1 VLLSITPPTTNDRGP
16 QYMEKVF
23 SSVLESIDYRDEIHL
38 EYGCLDGTI
47 GIYCRFAS
55 HLKAHI
61 TEHLKA
67 KYPNCTIEEID
78 EHALDDGD
86 ALRTT
91 WSASLVL
98 CPDLFPILRHKQ
110 FQDLIDGSLEDP
122 LESLLGVIQP
132 EPDLIPRIQITV
144 RPTRRRRRRWGRGA
158 VKKLDRSF
166 FRSHFRLADF
176 YAQHITSP
184 FTWPL
189 AFPLGMVATSDRSNS
204 LQADTSGGRYGE
216 REDDVQAAADKI
228 GGNLFDARICLSVSA
243 SNASASAAIIKL
255 RTMRGAFGAFTKSRL
270 ATFQMSPIRRGRPR
284 PGSRF
289 FLSHEELA
297 TLFHPA
303 TQTVHSE
310 RMAVTPFAELEAP
323 ANLASVEGSRAVVL
337 GAVQHKDDRRPFAI
351 AAGDRRRHCYV
362 VGKTGMGKTT
372 LLENMI
378 RSDIGAGYGVAVIDP
393 HGDLFET
400 ILQGIPTKR
409 TNDAIVFDPADPEYA
424 VSFNPLSCSDPEKR
438 DQVASGVVSA
448 FKKLYDSWGPRL
460 EDTLRNA
467 VYLAI
472 EHGGTFH
479 TVMRLLSDEPYRL
492 RLTARIEDPI
502 ARQFWE
508 YEFERWNDRY
518 RTEAIAAI
526 QNKLRPFLMS
536 RRIRAIIAQGGR
548 SIDLR
553 QLMDDGNVLLVNLS
567 KGRIGEDNSNLLG
580 ALLVTALQQAAM
592 SRADVEEDSRRDF
605 YIYIDEFQNFS
616 TGSFATIL
624 SEARKYRLNMT
635 LSHQYLEQ
643 LDEKIADA
651 VFGNVGSI
659 ISFQVGS
666 TDAHSLS
673 LQLSKYEGQVRPE
686 DLANLPKYTAYI
698 RLLHEGM
705 PLPPFSMTTFPPRAT
720 EEKRGVVVR
729 QVSND
734 RHAKLRDAVLS
745 RLDQDSSRQRNSV
758 FAPQAPGSEIRVS
771 DSISVV

>member
-1 VLLSITPPTTNDRGP
+1 
-16 QYMEKVF
+16 MEKVF
-23 SSVLESIDYRDEIHL
+23 SSVLESISDGDEIQL

-67 KYPNCTIEEID
+67 KYPNCTIQEID
-78 EHALDDGD
+78 EDALDDVD
-86 ALRTT
+86 PSRTT

-98 CPDLFPILRHKQ
+98 RPDLFPILRHKQ

-132 EPDLIPRIQITV
+132 ERGLLSHIQLTV
-144 RPTRRRRRRWGRGA
+144 RPTRGHRRRWGRGA

-176 YAQHITSP
+176 YACHITRP
-184 FTWPL
+184 LTWPL
-189 AFPLGMVATSDRSNS
+189 AFLLGMLATPDRSSNR
-204 LQADTSGGRYGE
+204 QADTSGGRYGE

-243 SNASASAAIIKL
+243 PNACASAAITKL

-270 ATFQMSPIRRGRPR
+270 ATFHMSRIRRGRPR
-284 PGSRF
+284 PCSWF
-289 FLSHEELA
+289 LLSHEELA

-303 TQTVHSE
+303 TQTVGSE
-310 RMAVTPFAELEAP
+310 HMAVIPFTELEAP
-323 ANLASVEGSRAVVL
+323 ARLASVEGSGAVVL
-337 GAVQHKDDRRPFAI
+337 GAVQHKDDRRKFSI
-351 AAGDRRRHCYV
+351 AAGDRRRHAYV

-378 RSDIGAGYGVAVIDP
+378 RSDIESGHGVAVIDP

-400 ILQGIPTKR
+400 ILQGIPTER
-409 TNDAIVFDPADPEYA
+409 TNDVIVFDPADPEYA
-424 VSFNPLSCSDPEKR
+424 VSFNPLCCNDPEKR

-472 EHGGTFH
+472 EHEGTFH
-479 TVMRLLSDEPYRL
+479 TVMRLLSNEAFRL
-492 RLTARIEDPI
+492 RLTARIKDPI

-508 YEFERWNDRY
+508 CEFERWNDRY
-518 RTEAIAAI
+518 RTEATAAI

-536 RRIRAIIAQGGR
+536 RRIRAIVAQGGR
-548 SIDLR
+548 SLDLR
-553 QLMDDGNVLLVNLS
+553 QVMDGGNVLLVNLS

-580 ALLVTALQQAAM
+580 ALLVTTLQQAAM
-592 SRADVEEDSRRDF
+592 SRADVVEAERRDC
-605 YIYIDEFQNFS
+605 YVYIDEFQNFS

-643 LDEKIADA
+643 LDEKTADA

-666 TDAHSLS
+666 VDAFPLS
-673 LQLSKYEGQVRPE
+673 RQLSKHEGQVRPE
-686 DLANLPKYTAYI
+686 DLANLPKYHAYI

-705 PLPPFSMTTFPPRAT
+705 PLPPFSMKTFPPRAI
-720 EEKRGVVVR
+720 EEERGAVVR
-729 QVSND
+729 QVSNG

-745 RLDQDSSRQRNSV
+745 RLDQDSYRQRNSV
-758 FAPQAPGSEIRVS
+758 FASQALGCEIRDS
-771 DSISVV
+771 DNISVV